1 MADPARVDLNGNAQL
16 PWGTAAWLPEDS
28 EKLRQCEWELREI
41 FVAAG
46 AGEIVTPAFEYA
58 EVLERGFGHPEKLF
72 RFLDPDG
79 KTLALRPELTTPA
92 ARLFATALRDRPLP
106 VKLFYIGPV
115 YRQEAK
121 HRGMFREFRQA
132 GFECYGGDRRRSD
145 LECLQLAAAAL
156 VKAGARDAVLEIGTV
171 AVVDA
176 LLAGTPPQARPA
188 IKDALARRDRNA
200 LAAAGASE
208 VLGQLLSLPSD
219 QDGLSAA
226 RDLVKA
232 VPGAAA
238 AIDEL
243 AAVAADCAALPVR
256 TVLELAAVRPIDYY
270 TGIVFEGLLP
280 SVGRPVLSG
289 GRYDRLVEQFGA
301 PCPATGFSI
310 EIETLLKR

>member
-1 MADPARVDLNGNAQL
+1 MAEHLRVDLNANAQL

-106 VKLFYIGPV
+106 LKLFYIGPV

-121 HRGMFREFRQA
+121 HRGLFREFRQA
-132 GFECYGGDRRRSD
+132 GFECYGGDARQSD
-145 LECLQLAAAAL
+145 LETIQLAAAAL
-156 VKAGARDAVLEIGTV
+156 VKAGARAAVLELGNV

-176 LLAGTPPQARPA
+176 LLADIAPAARPA
-188 IKDALARRDRNA
+188 IKDALSRRDRNA
-200 LAAAGASE
+200 LSTLGAPDA
-208 VLGQLLSLPSD
+208 LAQLLALPSD
-219 QDGLSAA
+219 DSGLDAA
-226 RDLVKA
+226 GGIVA
-232 VPGAAA
+232 GNATAAA
-238 AIDEL
+238 ALDEL
-243 AAVAADCAALPVR
+243 AAMATACAALPVR
-256 TVLELAAVRPIDYY
+256 TVIELAAVRPIDYY

-301 PCPATGFSI
+301 PCPATGFSL
-310 EIETLLKR
+310 EIETLLRR